1 MRDRARPFAGGG
13 VLGAVVE
20 RAVANVGLTDLFGR
34 SEDDGTPGHNTH
46 VARAEQA
53 ERRAE
58 SSLGWLIRLRW
69 GSAAGQAVT
78 LLVALRVLHASLP
91 VEPIVALVLAMPA
104 SNLVLAMARRV
115 AGAPRALCG
124 AALTFDAL
132 QLTGLLHW
140 AGGPANP
147 FSILYLVS
155 ITLAAVVLG
164 ARWAWFLA
172 GLCVGCYGLLFA
184 SGVPVEHLGHLDS
197 GMRLHLQGMWVAFCV
212 AAGLTAYFVV
222 QMSTAIE
229 RRDAEMAAMQDRAAR
244 NERLASLATL
254 AAGAAHE
261 LGTPLAT
268 IAVAARELEHSL
280 RALPGPAAGALIED
294 AALIRSELDRCR
306 AILDRMAAEVGQT
319 PGEAPAEFTARDLL
333 ADAVTALPGPERGRV
348 RAVAGEDAV
357 LRAPRRALLQVVQNL
372 LRNALDAC
380 VDGVTV
386 SVHAAGPGFVVL
398 LHDDGPGMPPDVL
411 ERVGE
416 PFFSTKGPGAGLGL
430 GVFIA
435 RCLCEQMGGRL
446 VMESSRGLGTTARIE
461 MPAGLVAGPEPRGA

>member
-1 MRDRARPFAGGG
+1 M
-13 VLGAVVE
+13 
-20 RAVANVGLTDLFGR
+20 
-34 SEDDGTPGHNTH
+34 
-46 VARAEQA
+46 ARADQA
-53 ERRAE
+53 EGRAE
-58 SSLGWLIRLRW
+58 ISLGWLIRLRW
-69 GSAAGQAVT
+69 GAAAGQAVT
-78 LLVALRVLHASLP
+78 LAVAQGVLHASLP
-91 VEPIVALVLAMPA
+91 VAPLVALVLAMPA
-104 SNLVLAMARRV
+104 SNLLLAMARPV
-115 AGAPRALCG
+115 ARAPRALCG
-124 AALTFDAL
+124 AVLTFDAL

-140 AGGPANP
+140 AGGAANP
-147 FSILYLVS
+147 FSVLYLVY

-172 GLCVGCYGLLFA
+172 ALCVGCYGLLF
-184 SGVPVEHLGHLDS
+184 SFQVPLEHVGHPDS

-222 QMSTAIE
+222 HMSTAIE
-229 RRDAEMAAMQDRAAR
+229 RRDAEMAAMRDRAAR

-268 IAVAARELEHSL
+268 IAVAARELERSL
-280 RALPGPAAGALIED
+280 RALPGPAAAALLED

-319 PGEAPAEFTARDLL
+319 PGEAPAEFTASELL
-333 ADAVTALPGPERGRV
+333 ADTVAALPGPQRGRV
-348 RAVAGEDAV
+348 RTTAGEDAL

-386 SVHAAGPGFVVL
+386 SVQAPGPGFVVL
-398 LHDDGPGMPPDVL
+398 LHDDGPGMPPEVL
-411 ERVGE
+411 GRVGE
-416 PFFSTKGPGAGLGL
+416 PFFSTKGPGGGLGL

-446 VMESSRGLGTTARIE
+446 VLESSPGLGTTARVEI
-461 MPAGLVAGPEPRGA
+461 PAGLVAAPEPRGA